1 MDINNKGLVG
11 NPVVYEFNIGTPL
24 VIEECVRGMG
34 FEVFPFKSG
43 EDYIIH
49 SINFDTLTDVLAW
62 ASDMSHGSFNVEYV
76 RGSLF
81 ITKKKETA

>member
-24 VIEECVRGMG
+24 VIEECVKG

-49 SINFDTLTDVLAW
+49 SIHFDTLTDVLAW
-62 ASDMSHGSFNVEYV
+62 AVDMSQDSFEIKYIK
-76 RGSLF
+76 GSLF
-81 ITKKKETA
+81 ITKKKETV